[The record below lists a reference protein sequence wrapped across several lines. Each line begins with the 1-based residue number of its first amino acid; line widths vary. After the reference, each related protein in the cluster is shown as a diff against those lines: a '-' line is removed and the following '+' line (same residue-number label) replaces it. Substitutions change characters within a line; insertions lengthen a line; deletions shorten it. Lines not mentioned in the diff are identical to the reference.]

1 MVALLGS
8 VIMLLVVGASSNV
21 SPMHGFWA
29 FGFVDQTQCFCATMF
44 GCSGDALL
52 REGDFVGPPSD
63 QELGAVSMGFG
74 GCSKCLSFVGPPSLE
89 SGFYVRICV

>member
-52 REGDFVGPPSD
+52 KLGEERDVGVCEEWGRREIIVISAFDFKD
-63 QELGAVSMGFG
+63 
-74 GCSKCLSFVGPPSLE
+74 
-89 SGFYVRICV
+89 